1 MQPIPSHIK
10 LIECPRDAMQGILP
24 FIPTEVKAKYIN
36 TLLRAG
42 FHTIDF
48 GSFVS
53 SKAIPQMKDTADVLD
68 LLNLDGDRAA
78 LLSIIANERGAEQAL
93 LYSEID
99 YLGFPLSLSETFQQK
114 NTNKS
119 IDEAM
124 RTVDSIQHLCIQRQK
139 NLVVYL
145 SMGFGNPYGEAYS
158 ASTVI
163 DFVKELDQLEIT
175 TISLSDT
182 IGSSE
187 PDLIKNVFNAVQS
200 AFPHIEFGAHF
211 HSRPESAR
219 LKIQAALDVGC
230 RRIDSTIMGIGGCPM
245 AKDELIGN
253 INTEIVLD
261 ELQMRSIPT
270 NINPIQFKEAMKM
283 ASEIF
288 TR

>member
-1 MQPIPSHIK
+1 MQAVNEHIK
-10 LIECPRDAMQGILP
+10 LIECPRDAMQGIP
-24 FIPTEVKAKYIN
+24 FFIPTDVKAKYIN
-36 TLLRAG
+36 TLLRSG

-53 SKAIPQMKDTADVLD
+53 PKAIPQMKDTADVLD
-68 LLNLDGDRAA
+68 LLQLDGNRAA

-93 LYSEID
+93 TYPEID

-124 RTVDSIQHLCIQRQK
+124 RTVDAIQHLCIRHNK

-145 SMGFGNPYGEAYS
+145 SMGFGNPYGEAYNP
-158 ASTVI
+158 STVI
-163 DFVKELDQLEIT
+163 EFVEQLDQLEIT

-187 PDLIKNVFNAVQS
+187 PELIKSLFRNLLPS
-200 AFPHIEFGAHF
+200 FPHIEFGAHF
-211 HSRPESAR
+211 HSRPETAR
-219 LKIQAALDVGC
+219 LKIQAALDAGC
-230 RRIDSTIMGIGGCPM
+230 KRIDSTIMGIGGCPM
-245 AKDELIGN
+245 ADDELVGN
-253 INTEIVLD
+253 INTELLIE
-261 ELQMRSIPT
+261 ELTSRNMATGIKPAYFNDALKQ
-270 NINPIQFKEAMKM
+270 

-288 TR
+288 MK

>member
-1 MQPIPSHIK
+1 MQPYSSHIK

-24 FIPTEVKAKYIN
+24 FIQTEIKAKYIN
-36 TLLRAG
+36 TLLRSG

-53 SKAIPQMKDTADVLD
+53 PKAIPQMKDTADVLD
-68 LLNLDGDRAA
+68 LLNLDGERAA
-78 LLSIIANERGAEQAL
+78 LLSVIANERGAEQAL
-93 LYSEID
+93 TYSEID

-119 IDEAM
+119 IDEAI
-124 RTVDSIQHLCIQRQK
+124 RSVDAIQHLCIRHNK

-163 DFVKELDQLEIT
+163 DFVKQLDQLEIT

-182 IGSSE
+182 IGISE
-187 PDLIKNVFNAVQS
+187 PELIKSLFRTLLAS
-200 AFPHIEFGAHF
+200 YPHIEFGAHF
-211 HSRPESAR
+211 HSRPETAK
-219 LKIQAALDVGC
+219 LKIQAALDAGC

-245 AKDELIGN
+245 AKDELVGN
-253 INTEIVLD
+253 INTEVLLE
-261 ELQMRSIPT
+261 ELSLRSIPSGIKKGYF
-270 NINPIQFKEAMKM
+270 NEALKQ

-288 TR
+288 MR

>member
-1 MQPIPSHIK
+1 MAGVESYIK
-10 LIECPRDAMQGILP
+10 LIECPRDAMQGITA

-53 SKAIPQMKDTADVLD
+53 PKAIPQMKDTADVLD
-68 LLNLDGDRAA
+68 LLQLDGSRAA

-93 LYSEID
+93 TYPEID

-124 RTVDSIQHLCIQRQK
+124 KSVDAIQHLCIRHNK

-145 SMGFGNPYGEAYS
+145 SMGFGNPYGEMYNP
-158 ASTVI
+158 STVI
-163 DFVKELDQLEIT
+163 DFVKTLDQLEIT

-187 PDLIKNVFNAVQS
+187 PELIKSLFKDLLPS
-200 AFPHIEFGAHF
+200 FPHIEFGAHF
-211 HSRPESAR
+211 HSRPETAR
-219 LKIQAALDVGC
+219 LKIQAALDAGC
-230 RRIDSTIMGIGGCPM
+230 KRIDSTIMGIGGCPM
-245 AKDELIGN
+245 AKDELVGN
-253 INTEIVLD
+253 INTELLLD
-261 ELQMRSIPT
+261 ELAERSIPT
-270 NINPIQFKEAMKM
+270 GIQLPVFRDALKQ

-288 TR
+288 MK

>member
-1 MQPIPSHIK
+1 MQPVNEHIK
-10 LIECPRDAMQGILP
+10 LIECPRDAMQGIP
-24 FIPTEVKAKYIN
+24 FFIPTDVKAKYIN
-36 TLLRAG
+36 TLLRSG

-53 SKAIPQMKDTADVLD
+53 PKAIPQMKDTADVLD
-68 LLNLDGDRAA
+68 LLQLDGNRAA

-93 LYSEID
+93 TYPEID

-124 RTVDSIQHLCIQRQK
+124 RTVDAIQHLCIRHNK

-145 SMGFGNPYGEAYS
+145 SMGFGNPYGEAYNP
-158 ASTVI
+158 STVI
-163 DFVKELDQLEIT
+163 EFVEQLDQLEIT

-187 PDLIKNVFNAVQS
+187 PELIKSLFRNLLPS
-200 AFPHIEFGAHF
+200 FPHIEFGAHF
-211 HSRPESAR
+211 HSRPETAR
-219 LKIQAALDVGC
+219 LKIRAALDAGC
-230 RRIDSTIMGIGGCPM
+230 KRIDSTIMGIGGCPM
-245 AKDELIGN
+245 ADDELVGN
-253 INTEIVLD
+253 INTELLIE
-261 ELQMRSIPT
+261 ELTTRDIATGIKPAYF
-270 NINPIQFKEAMKM
+270 NEALKQ

-288 TR
+288 MK

>member
-1 MQPIPSHIK
+1 MQPIPSNIK
-10 LIECPRDAMQGILP
+10 LIECPRDAMQGISG
-24 FIPTEVKAKYIN
+24 FISTEVKAKYIN
-36 TLLRAG
+36 TLLRSG

-53 SKAIPQMKDTADVLD
+53 PKAIPQMRDTADVLD
-68 LLNLDGDRAA
+68 LLHLDGERAA

-93 LYSEID
+93 TYPEID

-119 IDEAM
+119 IDEAI
-124 RTVDSIQHLCIQRQK
+124 RTVDAIQHLCIRRHK

-145 SMGFGNPYGEAYS
+145 SMGFGNPYGEVYNP
-158 ASTVI
+158 STVI

-187 PDLIKNVFNAVQS
+187 PELIKSLFNTLQGS
-200 AFPHIEFGAHF
+200 FPHIEFGAHF
-211 HSRPESAR
+211 HSRPETAQ
-219 LKIQAALDVGC
+219 LKIQAALDAGC
-230 RRIDSTIMGIGGCPM
+230 RRIDSTILGIGGCPM
-245 AKDELIGN
+245 AKDELVGN
-253 INTEIVLD
+253 INTEVVLA
-261 ELQMRSIPT
+261 ELAARLIPT
-270 NINPIQFKEAMKM
+270 GIDETIYKDARKQ

-288 TR
+288 MK

>member
-1 MQPIPSHIK
+1 MQLIPSHIK

-36 TLLRAG
+36 ILLRSG

-53 SKAIPQMKDTADVLD
+53 PKAIPQMKDTADVLD
-68 LLNLDGDRAA
+68 LLNLDGERAA

-93 LYSEID
+93 TYSEID

-114 NTNKS
+114 NTHKS

-124 RTVDSIQHLCIQRQK
+124 RTVDAIQHLCIQRQK

-145 SMGFGNPYGEAYS
+145 SMGFGNPYGESYS
-158 ASTVI
+158 VSTVI
-163 DFVKELDQLEIT
+163 EFVKQLDQLEIT

-187 PDLIKNVFNAVQS
+187 PELIKHVFNSVQS

-211 HSRPESAR
+211 HSRPETAR

-230 RRIDSTIMGIGGCPM
+230 KRIDSTMMGIGGCPM
-245 AKDELIGN
+245 AKDELVGN
-253 INTEIVLD
+253 INTEVLLE
-261 ELQMRSIPT
+261 ELFVRSIPT
-270 NINPIQFKEAMKM
+270 NINPAKFKEALKM